1 MFLRLLSL
9 HCLFFLPRQL
19 RSVPL
24 LICSAL
30 LSVGLQSTWAEQSPC
45 GHSHTLLTS
54 ANPAYADAMDLAQA
68 LGRRGFVVK
77 CVLLSKEE
85 RMFEGQEGAA
95 NYQTDVGVFEALF
108 LPKPENFDALEII
121 EHEETGVFIFSFRGS
136 PRSLTEHWEG
146 RHVYFVKHGSQFL
159 HTLDKQVAAKLEEAF
174 QSP

>member
-1 MFLRLLSL
+1 
-9 HCLFFLPRQL
+9 
-19 RSVPL
+19 
-24 LICSAL
+24 
-30 LSVGLQSTWAEQSPC
+30 
-45 GHSHTLLTS
+45 
-54 ANPAYADAMDLAQA
+54 MDLAQA

-108 LPKPENFDALEII
+108 LPTPENFDALEII